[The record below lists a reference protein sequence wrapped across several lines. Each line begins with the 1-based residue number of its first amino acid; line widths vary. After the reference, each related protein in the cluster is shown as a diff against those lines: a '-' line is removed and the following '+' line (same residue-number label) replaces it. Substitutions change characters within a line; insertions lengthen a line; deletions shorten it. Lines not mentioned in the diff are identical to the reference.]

1 MASINMTNPLEKQ
14 PPTILRCATS
24 RPRIW
29 RLRRKKKL
37 PTVRLG
43 GGQSR
48 SPLQGGGSGSLMAG
62 MIRRIRV
69 RWMKLKKACALKKLK
84 EYYLCVLKELTENDN
99 GSFEKRQQLLLM
111 ESSFGIP
118 VMGITFNAYN

>member
-1 MASINMTNPLEKQ
+1 M
-14 PPTILRCATS
+14 
-24 RPRIW
+24 
-29 RLRRKKKL
+29 
-37 PTVRLG
+37 RLG

-48 SPLQGGGSGSLMAG
+48 SQLQGGGSGSLMAG

>member
-1 MASINMTNPLEKQ
+1 MASINMTNPLEKK

-43 GGQSR
+43 GGQSQ
-48 SPLQGGGSGSLMAG
+48 SQLQGGGSGSLMAG

>member
-1 MASINMTNPLEKQ
+1 MASISTGLTTNPLEKK
-14 PPTILRCATS
+14 PPTILGCATS

-43 GGQSR
+43 GQR
-48 SPLQGGGSGSLMAG
+48 QLQGGGSGSVMVR
-62 MIRRIRV
+62 MIRRIRI
-69 RWMKLKKACALKKLK
+69 RWLKLKKACALKKLK
-84 EYYLCVLKELTENDN
+84 EYYLCVLNDLTHND
-99 GSFEKRQQLLLM
+99 GSYEKHQQMLLM

-118 VMGITFNAYN
+118 VMGLTFNAFK

>member
-1 MASINMTNPLEKQ
+1 MASIPATSPLDQKQ
-14 PPTILRCATS
+14 PPTILRCANS

-43 GGQSR
+43 GQS
-48 SPLQGGGSGSLMAG
+48 SQLQGSLMVR
-62 MIRRIRV
+62 MYRRIRI
-69 RWMKLKKACALKKLK
+69 RWLKVKKACALKKLK
-84 EYYLCVLKELTENDN
+84 AYYLCVLKELTEND
-99 GSFEKRQQLLLM
+99 GSYEKHQQRLLM

-118 VMGITFNAYN
+118 VMGLTFNGFN